1 MSTTRLIA
9 GVMTGTSIDA
19 IDVAIARI
27 DGQGLSLRAELLD
40 HHSHPLGELVAPLR
54 DAAEQRP
61 LAARQFAELGL
72 EFGRLHARV
81 IEAACRSA
89 GVSQLDL
96 VAAHGQTVYHRP
108 PASWQLLNAAPIAE
122 ALRCRVVHD
131 LRQADLAA
139 GGQGAPITPLADWVL
154 FRHPTRRRAIVNLG
168 GFCNATLLPAAE
180 GGGIHDLLGADVCAC
195 NLVLDAVARAA
206 LGLPFDADGA
216 TAASGTPRGDAVEAL
231 RHSLSS
237 QSALHRSLGTGDEAS
252 AWVAAL
258 RDQLGP
264 ADLAASAVAAVSE
277 TIGDWLVAQGAEE
290 VFLAGGGA
298 RHAALRSGI
307 ARSAGRPVATTAEL
321 GVPVEARE
329 ALEMAV
335 LGALAEDGVAIT
347 LPQVTGR
354 RDAPEPRRAGVWLG

>member
-1 MSTTRLIA
+1 MPTSRLVA

-19 IDVAIARI
+19 IDVAIVRLE
-27 DGQGLSLRAELLD
+27 GRGLELHAELLL
-40 HHSHPLGELVAPLR
+40 HVARPLGDLVAPLR

-72 EFGRLHARV
+72 ALGRLHAEV
-81 IEAACRSA
+81 IAEACREAAVER
-89 GVSQLDL
+89 LDL

-108 PASWQLLNAAPIAE
+108 PASWQLLNAAPIVE

-139 GGQGAPITPLADWVL
+139 YGQGAPITPLADWIL
-154 FRHPTRRRAIVNLG
+154 FRHPARRRAIVNLG
-168 GFCNATLLPAAE
+168 GFCNCTLLPAAE
-180 GGGIHDLLGADVCAC
+180 SAAIHEILGADVCAC
-195 NLVLDAVARAA
+195 NLVLDAVARVA
-206 LGLPFDADGA
+206 LGLPFDPDGA
-216 TAASGTPRGDAVEAL
+216 AAASGTPRGDAVEAL
-231 RHSLSS
+231 RHSLGCR
-237 QSALHRSLGTGDEAS
+237 AGLHRSLGTGDEAS

-264 ADLAASAVAAVSE
+264 ADLAASAAAAVAG
-277 TIGDWLVAQGAEE
+277 TIGDWLLSQGAEE

-298 RHAALRSGI
+298 RHAALRDGI

-321 GVPVEARE
+321 GVPVESRE
-329 ALEMAV
+329 ALDMAV
-335 LGALAEDGVAIT
+335 LGALAEDGVAVT

-354 RDAPEPRRAGVWLG
+354 RDDPSPPRDGSWLG